1 MTDLFALRR
10 SLRDATTFADAAGV
24 LIEHGKA
31 SLEEALEGAAIARGL
46 VHLRTETRGYVA
58 VLARDWSKAPSGAAQ
73 VAPSASAFALVERE
87 RAGVSIDVRAVR
99 GERLGDGA
107 ALEVARFLPVG
118 DPRASVH
125 QVIARGATHVIA
137 LPLIGATGDVVG
149 MATFELVW
157 PEHIGRPLP
166 PGPYR
171 TALDLACD
179 LATPRLVA
187 LSLPSEGAPS
197 EAVDPLLPVV
207 GARMQSL
214 LAMLRVFVD
223 QDETLL
229 ISGPTGAGKSR
240 LAAWCHARSSRS
252 GKPFET
258 ANLLALPDNL
268 QLAELFG
275 WKKGAFTG
283 ANADHE
289 GLVAAADGG
298 TLFLDEIDKLSLNA
312 QAGLLRF
319 LETRLYL
326 PLGAP
331 KEKSANVRIVVGTNA
346 DLRALV
352 KSGAFRE
359 DLYYRVHVL
368 PVHLPP
374 LSERRDEVEGWARF
388 MIARR
393 HEEAGRTG
401 QARLDDAAVA
411 RLIGYGWPGNLRQL
425 DNVMRRAYAL
435 ALGDRGLGS
444 EVRVGDAHVQKAL
457 LPEEES
463 KGHGTSPSS
472 LEEHL
477 FAAAER
483 LVDSAIAARREGRT
497 LPLAELEG
505 LRGAVLKVAADRL
518 GSVKDAFLLLGGEGL
533 VQSRNHQRE
542 YKREVAALEALLA
555 RTS

>member
-1 MTDLFALRR
+1 MTDLSALQR
-10 SLRDATTFADAAGV
+10 SLREATTFPDAAGA
-24 LIEHGKA
+24 LLEHGK
-31 SLEEALEGAAIARGL
+31 SVLGEALEGARVARGL
-46 VHLRTETRGYVA
+46 VHLRTETRGYMA
-58 VLARDWSKAPSGAAQ
+58 MLARDWSKSSGATD

-87 RAGVSIDVRAVR
+87 GVGVAIDVRAVR

-137 LPLIGATGDVVG
+137 LPLVGASRDVLG

-157 PEHIGRPLP
+157 PERIGRGMP

-171 TALDLACD
+171 GALDLACD
-179 LATPRLVA
+179 LATPRLLA
-187 LSLPSEGAPS
+187 LPAPQT
-197 EAVDPLLPVV
+197 EPPPPGVDPLLPVI
-207 GARMQSL
+207 GARMRSL
-214 LAMLRVFVD
+214 LSMLRVFVE

-240 LAAWCHARSSRS
+240 LAAYCHARSSRS
-252 GKPFET
+252 TKPFET
-258 ANLLALPDNL
+258 ANLLALPENL

-283 ANADHE
+283 ANADHD

-298 TLFLDEIDKLSLNA
+298 TLFLDEIDKLSLHA

-374 LSERRDEVEGWARF
+374 LSERKDEIEGWARF
-388 MIARR
+388 MIERR
-393 HEEAGRTG
+393 HEEAGRAG
-401 QARLDDAAVA
+401 QARLEDAAVA
-411 RLIGYGWPGNLRQL
+411 PLVAHGWPGNLRQL

-435 ALGDRGLGS
+435 AHGSRELGS
-444 EVRVGDAHVQKAL
+444 ADVRVERSHVASAL
-457 LPEEES
+457 LPEEDV
-463 KGHGTSPSS
+463 GHAPSS
-472 LEEHL
+472 QSSIEEHL
-477 FAAAER
+477 LAAASR
-483 LVDSAIAARREGRT
+483 LVDEAIQARREGRT
-497 LPLAELEG
+497 LALTELEV